1 MRNTVNNDSGDAMWY
16 SIDESS
22 PNYNTVTDGF
32 WKSETERKDVLKV
45 TPRSNMM
52 GHLVCMWG
60 ASSGATS
67 CGIVDQIDYDPRTC
81 GTFPFN
87 GCDNVWVKATAG
99 PQHVMEALPITGGNL
114 LVAMDRQA
122 YEGLWVEGQMVGRLP
137 EVDFSSEI
145 VVRADRFSNDDCD
158 EVIFESLDK
167 VPGENAVELTFK
179 PPSGSAC
186 RSFGVSHVV
195 FIAVEKESLPKAPL
209 EFRLGE
215 GHGALAAEVASL

>member
-1 MRNTVNNDSGDAMWY
+1 MSPIIRLVSGLILIAAAI
-16 SIDESS
+16 SGCGGEEQASQG
-22 PNYNTVTDGF
+22 DG
-32 WKSETERKDVLKV
+32 WRILKSEVPE
-45 TPRSNMM
+45 
-52 GHLVCMWG
+52 
-60 ASSGATS
+60 
-67 CGIVDQIDYDPRTC
+67 DP
-81 GTFPFN
+81 
-87 GCDNVWVKATAG
+87 
-99 PQHVMEALPITGGNL
+99 LPITGGNL